1 MYYAIQ
7 AQGGKISSNAL
18 LLCFRTKQDRGQFL
32 KSRPN
37 YNGLQYTEILRSDL
51 THKNIQTF
59 KSFATDGVTED
70 GIVVWSVRLW
80 G

>member
-7 AQGGKISSNAL
+7 TEGGKVNSGAL
-18 LLCFRTKQDRGQFL
+18 LIGFRTKQDRTQFL
-32 KSRPN
+32 KTRPK
-37 YNGLQYTEILRSDL
+37 YNGFQYTEILRSDL

-80 G
+80 K